1 VLKTGIPYNPEGGAS
16 HSNPCPPKSAID
28 LFAIENHIKT
38 AKINAFGRLEPFY

>member
-1 VLKTGIPYNPEGGAS
+1 MDCN
-16 HSNPCPPKSAID
+16 PKSAID